1 MNGLQELKNAVSMK
15 RTRRSIE
22 LDNGQEF
29 VWWMTP
35 LTLAQRERAT
45 RLAGKNSEDPI
56 SVALNVLIIKAEDEA
71 GNKRFILADFAELK
85 NCFPETL
92 MSKLVVEVFR
102 ETITEVNEDGVETE
116 VEVDLS
122 QKKSSNNSRKTGS

>member
-1 MNGLQELKNAVSMK
+1 MNGLQELKAAVSMK
-15 RTRRSIE
+15 RTRRSVW
-22 LDNGQEF
+22 LDNGKEF

-71 GNKRFILADFAELK
+71 GNKRFVLADYADLKAE
-85 NCFPETL
+85 FPETL
-92 MSKLVVEVFR
+92 MSKLVVEVFS
-102 ETITEVNEDGVETE
+102 ESLTGTDEDGVA

-122 QKKSSNNSRKTGS
+122 QKKSLNSSRKTGS